1 MNYKLLTDADSL
13 LYQVGHRHRDTLVL
27 EHMYFDFAKEI
38 SKIEKVVWEREG
50 YSKGDTLETE
60 LIFTQDTN
68 FRYTLYPL
76 YKFNRKEKT
85 ALDETVKELK
95 KLVINRLDFAYTELN
110 VEADDVVISKAK
122 YHTDKN
128 TKVFIVAM
136 DKDVVNASTVPTYNY
151 HHMKKLWIEAN
162 SAQKI
167 EEWYLFQAIM
177 GDSEDKIPGIK
188 GVGKVGAK
196 KIVED
201 LKAGRLS
208 KEGYAM
214 KFGSTEECELMNR
227 LVRMDQWDPNT
238 KEIKLWT
245 LNDWCLISQIEI
257 EQEMF

>member
-13 LYQVGHRHRDTLVL
+13 LYIVGYRHKETLDI
-27 EHMYFDFAKEI
+27 ERMYFDFAKEI
-38 SKIEKVVWEREG
+38 SKIETALWIREG

-60 LIFTQDTN
+60 LIFTQGNN
-68 FRYTLYPL
+68 FRYEVYPQ

-85 ALDETVKELK
+85 ALDEIVK
-95 KLVINRLDFAYTELN
+95 KLKQLIIDRLDFAYSTPN

-122 YHTDKN
+122 QHKDKS
-128 TKVFIVAM
+128 TKVFIVAI
-136 DKDVVNASTVPTYNY
+136 DKDVINASSVPCFNY
-151 HHMKKLWIEAN
+151 KKNEWAEKKT
-162 SAQKI
+162 SQQI

-177 GDSEDKIPGIK
+177 GDSGDGIPGIK

-196 KIVED
+196 KIVDD

-208 KEGYAM
+208 KEGYVM